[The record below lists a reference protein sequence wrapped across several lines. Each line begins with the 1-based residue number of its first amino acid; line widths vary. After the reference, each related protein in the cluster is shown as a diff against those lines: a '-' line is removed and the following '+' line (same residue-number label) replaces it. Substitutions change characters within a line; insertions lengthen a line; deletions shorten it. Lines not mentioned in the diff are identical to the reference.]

1 MMTSESH
8 MKSNFDYK
16 KDRSPE
22 LFIIKLTNLFQKH
35 KTPIIN
41 NNTNDFVLFMYYYV
55 NYKYFFI
62 FFINTLPYL
71 NK

>member
-22 LFIIKLTNLFQKH
+22 LFIIKLTNLFQEH
-35 KTPIIN
+35 KTLIIKTILMILYSLCIITLTIN
-41 NNTNDFVLFMYYYV
+41 IFLF
-55 NYKYFFI
+55 F
-62 FFINTLPYL
+62 L
-71 NK
+71 